1 MLMTVIYIFWY
12 IMVIYYT
19 IYEITEI
26 RKSGIKIYFCSML
39 NILDCA
45 ILLVRSCAIRFFQPS

>member
-45 ILLVRSCAIRFFQPS
+45 ILLVRS